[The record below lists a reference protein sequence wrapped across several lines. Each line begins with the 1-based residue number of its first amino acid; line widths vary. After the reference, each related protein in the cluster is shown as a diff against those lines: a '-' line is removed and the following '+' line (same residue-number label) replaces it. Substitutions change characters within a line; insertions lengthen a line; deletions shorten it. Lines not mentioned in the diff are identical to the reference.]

1 MPKIHWIGI
10 IEEKKIKEYQ
20 RGNLDSKAIKIK
32 MPKSMNELMIKGSP
46 FLIPAFIIMF
56 ISMNIKTVMNQ
67 QNIVNRPFIFV
78 GAIIGFI
85 LLLVHEYLHSI
96 VYPKEANS
104 YIGIAKPITFVSLT
118 SYPLSK
124 RRFIVMSL
132 LPYLLGI
139 IPLVLFWLCPANL
152 PKLNGIFF
160 GMACMGMASPYP
172 DAYTVYQIIK
182 QVPKNKKIQNY
193 EDDIYYI

>member
-1 MPKIHWIGI
+1 
-10 IEEKKIKEYQ
+10 
-20 RGNLDSKAIKIK
+20 
-32 MPKSMNELMIKGSP
+32 
-46 FLIPAFIIMF
+46 MF
-56 ISMNIKTVMNQ
+56 VSMNIKTVINQ
-67 QNIVNRPFIFV
+67 QNIVNRPFILV

-132 LPYLLGI
+132 LPYILGI
-139 IPLVLFWLCPANL
+139 IPLILFWLCPASL
-152 PKLNGIFF
+152 TELNGIFF

-172 DAYTVYQIIK
+172 DSYTVYQIIK
-182 QVPKNKKIQNY
+182 QVPENKKIQNY

>member
-32 MPKSMNELMIKGSP
+32 MPKNMPELMIKSLP
-46 FLIPAFIIMF
+46 FLIPALIIMF
-56 ISMNIKTVMNQ
+56 VSMTVKTVINQ
-67 QNIVNRPFIFV
+67 QNIVNGLFILIGV
-78 GAIIGFI
+78 IIGFI

-96 VYPKEANS
+96 VYPKEAKS
-104 YIGIAKPITFVSLT
+104 YIGITKPITFVSLT
-118 SYPLSK
+118 SYPISK
-124 RRFIVMSL
+124 RRFIAMSL
-132 LPYLLGI
+132 LPYILGI
-139 IPLVLFWLCPANL
+139 IPLVLFWVCPANL
-152 PKLNGIFF
+152 IELNGIFW
-160 GMACMGMASPYP
+160 GTACMGMASPYP
-172 DAYTVYQIIK
+172 DSYTVYQIIK

>member
-10 IEEKKIKEYQ
+10 IEESKIKEYQ
-20 RGNLDSKAIKIK
+20 KGNLDVTAVKIK
-32 MPKSMNELMIKGSP
+32 MPKNMNELMIKGLP
-46 FLIPAFIIMF
+46 FLIPAFVIMF
-56 ISMNIKTVMNQ
+56 SSMNIKTILNQ
-67 QNIVNRPFIFV
+67 QNIVNRPFILV

-124 RRFIVMSL
+124 KRYIVMSL
-132 LPYLLGI
+132 LPYILGV
-139 IPLVLFWLCPANL
+139 IPLISFWLCPANL
-152 PKLNGIFF
+152 TELNGIFF

-172 DAYTVYQIIK
+172 DLYTVYQIIK
-182 QVPKNKKIQNY
+182 QVPKDKKVQNY

>member
-1 MPKIHWIGI
+1 MPKIHLIGI
-10 IEEKKIKEYQ
+10 IEENKIREYQ
-20 RGNLDSKAIKIK
+20 RGSLDSKAIKIK
-32 MPKSMNELMIKGSP
+32 MPKNMNELMIKGLP

-56 ISMNIKTVMNQ
+56 VSMNIKTVINQ
-67 QNIVNRPFIFV
+67 QNIVNRPFILV

-132 LPYLLGI
+132 LPYILGI
-139 IPLVLFWLCPANL
+139 IPLILFWLCPASL
-152 PKLNGIFF
+152 TELNGIFF

-172 DAYTVYQIIK
+172 DSYTVYQIIK
-182 QVPKNKKIQNY
+182 QVPENKKIQNY